1 MPQLILDIAGWLP
14 AIIFP
19 TATFIQI
26 WAIIKTRSTNGVS
39 AMTWF
44 LFGIANIGVYIYTEK
59 YGDLQ
64 SIFGF
69 LGTALLDFVIVA
81 MVWMR
86 FGQATKT

>member
-1 MPQLILDIAGWLP
+1 MPQIILDIAGWLP

-26 WAIIKTRSTNGVS
+26 WAIIKTKSTNGVS

-59 YGDLQ
+59 YTDLQ

-69 LGTALLDFVIVA
+69 LGTALLDFIIVG

-86 FGQATKT
+86 YGRSKPV

>member
-1 MPQLILDIAGWLP
+1 MPQIILDIAGWLP

-19 TATFIQI
+19 TATFIQV
-26 WAIIKTRSTNGVS
+26 WAIIQSKSTRGVS
-39 AMTWF
+39 AITWL

-59 YGDLQ
+59 YTDLQ

-69 LGTALLDFVIVA
+69 LGTALLDFIIVG

-86 FGQATKT
+86 YGRN

>member
-1 MPQLILDIAGWLP
+1 MPQIILDIAGWLP

-26 WAIIKTRSTNGVS
+26 WAIIKTKSTNGVS

-59 YGDLQ
+59 YTDLQ

-69 LGTALLDFVIVA
+69 LGTALLDFIIVG

-86 FGQATKT
+86 YGRT

>member
-1 MPQLILDIAGWLP
+1 MPQIILDIAGWLP

-26 WAIIKTRSTNGVS
+26 WAILKTRSTNGVS

-59 YGDLQ
+59 YTDLQ

-86 FGQATKT
+86 FGQSKK